1 MSMDSP
7 GMVLWIGLMAGTAVS
22 GLIYLFYRLVY
33 RENPTGE
40 SDGPADGQI
49 GASSPE
55 ESGDADVTDLQSS
68 MSASPD
74 AVLLTGG
81 QWQLRWA
88 NDTACQ
94 WFGVDLDRDKG
105 RPIRQVM
112 TIPGFDQYISRQDFA
127 DSFECDAPAD
137 GTVRLGIRVAPYRSG
152 QYLLQGRDITRF
164 RQLEQIRRDFV
175 ANASHELRTPLSIL
189 YGYLEM
195 MQDDPDNSIGPQWK
209 PAVRQMF
216 EQTTRIKQI
225 IDDMMLLSRL
235 EEADEDLEQQYTP
248 MAPVMHSARQDA
260 EALTSQ
266 KHQSV
271 LCEIDENYSLYCNF
285 NEIQSMVTNLIANAV
300 RYTPEGG
307 SITIKWKV
315 DLLGGS
321 LSVED
326 TGIGIEEENIPRLTE
341 RFYRTDSARSRA
353 AGGTG
358 LGLAIVNHIVN
369 RHNAKLFISSKVG
382 KGSMFT
388 VLFPRDSIRA
398 DHEQVKLLLN

>member
-1 MSMDSP
+1 MSMDNS
-7 GMVLWIGLMAGTAVS
+7 GVVLWVGLMTGTAVC
-22 GLIYLFYRLVY
+22 GLIYLFYRLVH
-33 RENPTGE
+33 RGSLRANT
-40 SDGPADGQI
+40 DGPLDDQAVEPV
-49 GASSPE
+49 SVEP
-55 ESGDADVTDLQSS
+55 GDADVKNLQSS

-74 AVLLTGG
+74 AVMLTGG

-94 WFGVDLDRDKG
+94 WFGLDLTHDMG
-105 RPIRQVM
+105 QPVWQVM
-112 TIPGFDQYISRQDFA
+112 TIPGFDQYLSRQGFG
-127 DSFECDAPAD
+127 DSFECFAPAD
-137 GTVRLGIRVAPYRSG
+137 GTVRLGIRVVPYRSG
-152 QYLLQGRDITRF
+152 QYLLQGRDITKIH
-164 RQLEQIRRDFV
+164 QLEQIRRDFV

-195 MQDDPDNSIGPQWK
+195 MRDEPDDSISPQWRS
-209 PAVRQMF
+209 AVHQMF
-216 EQTTRIKQI
+216 EQTSRIKQI

-235 EEADEDLEQQYTP
+235 EEVDEELEQQFTP
-248 MAPVMHSARQDA
+248 MAPVMHSACQDA

-266 KHQSV
+266 KHQNV

-285 NEIQSMVTNLIANAV
+285 NEIQSMVTNLITNAV
-300 RYTPEGG
+300 SYTPEGG
-307 SITIKWKV
+307 RIIIKWKV

-358 LGLAIVNHIVN
+358 LGLAIVNHIVS
-369 RHNAKLFISSKVG
+369 RHHARLLISSTVG
-382 KGSMFT
+382 KGSVFT
-388 VLFPRDSIRA
+388 VQFPRESIRA